1 MKIIVDAFGGDN
13 APKAILD
20 GALQAKK
27 AYGVDLLFT
36 GDEEQIRSCAAENGF
51 DLTGCSIVHAP
62 GVIAMDDD
70 PKVVLK
76 QKADSSMTA
85 GLTLLAKGEGDAFVS
100 AGSTGAL
107 VMGGTFIVKRIHGI
121 RRCAIA
127 SVMPSDKDPFMLI
140 DCGANVTCEPKF
152 LCQFAAMGSIY
163 MREILGVRDP
173 RVGLAN
179 IGVEETKGTPFVRE
193 SYEALKQEKSIHFIG
208 NAEVRDIPSGVCDV
222 VVADGFTGN
231 VILKMYE
238 GVAGTLSKNI
248 KAMFKKNAL
257 TIMGALFVKKGLDEF
272 KSKMD
277 YKQYGGAPLLGLQ
290 APVIKA
296 HGSSD
301 ARAFMNAVRQAKE
314 CCEKK
319 VVGLIAENL
328 AVESDH
334 AAATEKI
341 KDGEN

>member
-1 MKIIVDAFGGDN
+1 MKMIIDAFGGDN

-36 GDEEQIRSCAAENGF
+36 GDEKKIRSCAAENRF
-51 DLTGCSIVHAP
+51 DLTGCEIAHAP
-62 GVIAMDDD
+62 GVIAMEDD
-70 PKVVLK
+70 PKAVLK
-76 QKADSSMTA
+76 QKADSSMA
-85 GLTLLAKGEGDAFVS
+85 VGLALLAKGKGDAFVS

-127 SVMPSDKDPFMLI
+127 SVMPSDQGPFMLI

-163 MREILGVRDP
+163 MREILGVREP

-179 IGVEETKGTPFVRE
+179 IGVEETKGTPFVRDC
-193 SYEALKQEKSIHFIG
+193 YELLKQEPSIHFIG
-208 NAEVRDIPSGVCDV
+208 NAEVRDIPAGVCDV

-231 VILKMYE
+231 IILKMYE
-238 GVAGTLSKNI
+238 GVAGTLAANI
-248 KAMFKKNAL
+248 KSMFKKNVL
-257 TIMGALFVKKGLDEF
+257 SMLGALCVKKGLDEF

-314 CCEKK
+314 CCEKN
-319 VVGLIAENL
+319 VVGRIANNL
-328 AVESDH
+328 AGEQTSDEP
-334 AAATEKI
+334 EK
-341 KDGEN
+341 KDGMKS